1 MAASDTATQTQTR
14 TQAGRATAAGVAQG
28 VADHYGRGSLLDRI
42 TAGLDRLGLPREGVT
57 LAALAA
63 VDELHTG
70 GLPAT
75 LTLLDQLD
83 IPAGARVL
91 DVGCGIG
98 GPARHI
104 AARTGADVTGI
115 DLTPDFI
122 ATGRALTAWC
132 GLADRVTLVEGN
144 ALAMPFPDASFDVA
158 TQLHV
163 GMNIPD
169 KAGLAAEL
177 ARVLKPGGVLAV
189 YDMMRVG
196 EGEVS
201 FPMPW
206 ASHDGISAVATPAE
220 YRDALTAAGFAVTR
234 ETSRRDGALDWFADV
249 AAKTA
254 AAGGPPPLGVHLV
267 MGPEAPV
274 MVANLIAAMRAGVFA
289 PVEILARR
297 N

>member
-1 MAASDTATQTQTR
+1 MAATAETATDTETGSGAR
-14 TQAGRATAAGVAQG
+14 VAEG

-42 TAGLDRLGLPREGVT
+42 GEGLDRLGLPRQGLP
-57 LAALAA
+57 LAALAT

-132 GLADRVTLVEGN
+132 GLSDRVTLVEGN
-144 ALAMPFPDASFDVA
+144 ALAMPFPDGSFDVA

-169 KAGLAAEL
+169 KVGLAAEL
-177 ARVLKPGGVLAV
+177 ARVLRPGGILAV
-189 YDMMRVG
+189 YDMMQVAPG
-196 EGEVS
+196 ELN
-201 FPMPW
+201 FPLPW
-206 ASHDGISAVATPAE
+206 ASHPGISAVATPAE
-220 YRDALTAAGFAVTR
+220 YRAALTGAGFAITG
-234 ETSRRDGALDWFADV
+234 ETSRREGALDWFAEV

-274 MVANLIAAMRAGVFA
+274 MVANLIAAMRAGIFA
-289 PVEILARR
+289 PVEILARKV
-297 N
+297 